1 MHGRPTLFAAID
13 ALPTCLPHRGVEC
26 ALSVGDGLLVLPL
39 PLHLG
44 VLHEGLG
51 GGRSAGTLA
60 AISALFTA
68 GGDLQL
74 GQDQGGEAEQN
85 QAPDHQLHPDG
96 VINQR
101 ERERE
106 RETL

>member
-74 GQDQGGEAEQN
+74 GQDQGGEAE
-85 QAPDHQLHPDG
+85 
-96 VINQR
+96 
-101 ERERE
+101 
-106 RETL
+106 